1 MPTYIDGVAIPEPLA
16 KKIVS
21 ASLVKVGIY
30 DGAHHR
36 FLAKGFQPDMS
47 TYQLVT
53 EEAKAFGFREEL
65 VKEIVRNVLT
75 DVGTE
80 SESLLLTTIDLAG
93 SQELPVLSHI
103 EFLEENNG
111 ITDLIYLGDQKF
123 YVLSTNRSTL
133 MPGNIVKANNIPL
146 NQGTIWNFDIYEDF
160 GSKNPK
166 VPEEY
171 NKYKTWFQTTRV
183 SQITLLSSCDFFKI
197 VDDEEYFG
205 GVLQAEPE
213 NAFSALAELI
223 ELIKLNVNL
232 IEGDLPSDKQFPD
245 YITLLNKAK
254 SLGICSY
261 ILNILIEKIETRE
274 RFEYSF
280 AKSDWHVHKT
290 EAQIKA
296 EIAAVNKGNK
306 DRYDELVGS
315 LNEELRKIHRR
326 RVALFFD
333 APGII
338 TEESQK
344 HLKPISEELDVL
356 ASQPDGFKSYGTKG
370 YADSAIKTALD
381 NSKPRPRHNL
391 KVSAILLSIIALALF
406 VSYSWVSANRS
417 LAVFNE
423 KVEQMSKMLEE
434 EQFNESRA
442 YILAAKE
449 DFAPSYLRFIVSG
462 LVRKCDV
469 AIESAIDSFVESRI
483 EQIQAMIKANRGRI
497 DDYTWSLITEAM
509 EFRPDDSILKEFREQ
524 YIAQ

>member
-232 IEGDLPSDKQFPD
+232 IEGDLPSDKTFPD
-245 YITLLNKAK
+245 YITLLTKAK
-254 SLGICSY
+254 SLGISSY
-261 ILNILIEKIETRE
+261 ILNTLIETIETRE
-274 RFEYSF
+274 TVEYSSPD
-280 AKSDWHVHKT
+280 SDWHVHKT
-290 EAQIKA
+290 AKQLKEEQDAIDNKNA
-296 EIAAVNKGNK
+296 E
-306 DRYDELVGS
+306 RYGVLMNALKKELQQ
-315 LNEELRKIHRR
+315 IHRR

-333 APGII
+333 APGVI
-338 TEESQK
+338 TEQSRA
-344 HLKPISEELDVL
+344 HLKPISEELDGL
-356 ASQPDGFKSYGTKG
+356 AEQPAGFRSFGTKG
-370 YADSAIKTALD
+370 YAESAIKTALD

-442 YILAAKE
+442 YIQAAKE

-497 DDYTWSLITEAM
+497 DEYTWSLITEAM
-509 EFRPDDSILKEFREQ
+509 EFRPDDSILMEFREQ